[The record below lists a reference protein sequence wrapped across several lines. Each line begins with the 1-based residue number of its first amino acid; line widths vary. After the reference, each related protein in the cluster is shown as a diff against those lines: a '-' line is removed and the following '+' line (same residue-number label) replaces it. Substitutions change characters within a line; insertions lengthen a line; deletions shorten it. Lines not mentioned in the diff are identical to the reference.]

1 MNMELETEVLN
12 EDLASALDGFEE
24 GDLNLSV
31 RSKTSLRMNYE
42 AQVEV
47 LKKQLGTLENIR
59 LELGLSQRKMAQL
72 LLVDPSSWTRW
83 MKSGDAPP
91 HIWRALQ
98 WYLALKEKIPGLTN
112 QYFLTQSSETQTQK
126 ALSKLREEFEAEMQ
140 NQQDLELKIADFSME
155 KRRFEQELG
164 SLKKELNFQRKMSI
178 VITLISISGL
188 ALILFWKG
196 L

>member
-1 MNMELETEVLN
+1 MNVEPESAVLN
-12 EDLASALDGFEE
+12 DDLTSALDGLEE
-24 GDLNLSV
+24 GDLSPSV

-47 LKKQLGTLENIR
+47 LKKQLGSLESIR

-83 MKSGDAPP
+83 MKAGDAPP

-112 QYFLTQSSETQTQK
+112 QYFLTHGGEAQTQK
-126 ALSKLREEFEAEMQ
+126 ALLKLREDFESEMQ
-140 NQQDLELKIADFSME
+140 SQQDLGLQIAEFSLE
-155 KRRFEQELG
+155 KQRLEQELG

-178 VITLISISGL
+178 LITLISISGL